1 MKKIKILK
9 IVFNQEISQREVS
22 FFRGAVID
30 KVKNEKDNV
39 LFHNHNKQTYRYAY
53 PLIQYKRIRGK
64 AAFVAVEDGTDQI
77 HKFFQQSN
85 WDLRLGNR
93 HDTFQVENLSV
104 NDFTMQVWDKWFNYT
119 IFDWLALN
127 EVNYKKYKDL
137 KSESERENFL
147 ESILKANVLSFA
159 KGIDWNVDK
168 PIDLKIVEIQK
179 SFPLSFKGQR
189 LLGFRVKFK
198 TNVFIPNDLGLGKGV
213 SLGFGMIK
221 AERKPNGK

>member
-221 AERKPNGK
+221 AERRK